1 MPKIENKRSLAMKF
15 HQSRFILEVISVLFA
30 VLVLTG
36 CSSEQDPKHQQIE
49 AINAIRTQ
57 LELPKLPLEFVEM
70 TGDANSPSGYLQVAL
85 YQDTEGRKYFVDPST
100 NQVVEMDARSLLAN
114 IPPLASFMSEEDI
127 RAKAQKFI
135 SAAIPG
141 FDTLRTGWVYEE
153 GVKGDNAFFSWY
165 GEMAAGA
172 FNRPFAQ
179 IAIHR
184 IGVLFAYYNTLLLEK

>member
-1 MPKIENKRSLAMKF
+1 MKF
-15 HQSRFILEVISVLFA
+15 RRSCFIPAVFTIVFV

-36 CSSEQDPKHQQIE
+36 CSSEQDPTRRQIE

-57 LELPKLPLEFVEM
+57 LELPKTPLEYVEM
-70 TGDANSPSGYLQVAL
+70 TRNANSPSGNLQVAF

-114 IPPLASFMSEEDI
+114 IPALASFMSDDDI
-127 RAKAQKFI
+127 RAKAQKYI

-141 FDTLRTGWVYEE
+141 FDTLRTGWAYEE
-153 GVKGDNAFFSWY
+153 GNKGDNYFYSWY

-172 FNRPFAQ
+172 LNRPFAQ

-184 IGVLFAYYNTLLLEK
+184 SGVLFAYYNTLLLEK

>member
-1 MPKIENKRSLAMKF
+1 MKF
-15 HQSRFILEVISVLFA
+15 QQSRVIPVVFSVLFA
-30 VLVLTG
+30 VLVLAG
-36 CSSEQDPKHQQIE
+36 CLSEQDPTRQQIE
-49 AINAIRTQ
+49 AINTLRNQ
-57 LELPKLPLEFVEM
+57 LELPKTPLEFVEM

-100 NQVVEMDARSLLAN
+100 NQVVEMDARSLLSN
-114 IPPLASFMSEEDI
+114 ISPFASFMSEEDI
-127 RAKAQKFI
+127 RLKAQKFI
-135 SAAIPG
+135 SAVIPG
-141 FDTLRTGWVYEE
+141 FDTLRIGWVYEE

-184 IGVLFAYYNTLLLEK
+184 SGVLFAYYNTLMLYK